1 MTTHFS
7 ILAWE
12 VPWTEE
18 PCRAT
23 GHGVAKESDM
33 TWQLNSNNNN
43 KAHVKYAVITHRS
56 WPHDGD
62 CRYRTL
68 QSVLK
73 SEGLEPA

>member
-1 MTTHFS
+1 MDRGA
-7 ILAWE
+7 L
-12 VPWTEE
+12 
-18 PCRAT
+18 RAT

-43 KAHVKYAVITHRS
+43 KAHVKCAIITHRS
-56 WPHDGD
+56 WLHGGD

-68 QSVLK
+68 QSMLK